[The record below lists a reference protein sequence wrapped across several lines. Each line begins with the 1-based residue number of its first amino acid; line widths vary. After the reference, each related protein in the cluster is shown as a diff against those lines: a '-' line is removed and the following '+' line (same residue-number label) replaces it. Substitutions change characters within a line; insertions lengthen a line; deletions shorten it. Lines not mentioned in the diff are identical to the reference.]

1 LSIVHKIQELLHEI
15 MKVLEPGVWGI
26 LATPFYE
33 HDLSVDVVSIE
44 RLVRFYRDVG
54 ATGVVAL
61 GVLGEA
67 SRLSSAERGVVLRA
81 VVGAAGGT
89 PVVSGI
95 SALATSPA
103 IEEARQAAVA
113 GVQAVMVQVPT
124 ADPGTLET
132 HLTAISGAS
141 GLGIVVQDH
150 PASTGVTIAAQVL
163 ARAVAATGVA
173 VAIKSEA
180 PPTAPNVADIKE
192 HLPDTPVFGGLGGV
206 WLIDELLAGSAG
218 AMTGFAV
225 PEALVATVGAWRSA
239 GYEAAARS
247 YSPWL
252 PLVVCEAHDKVSLA
266 IRKEILRRR
275 GLIESARVR
284 PPGLPLPSSMGAILD
299 AHLRSAALANM
310 FTEGNVA

>member
-1 LSIVHKIQELLHEI
+1 
-15 MKVLEPGVWGI
+15 MTVLEPGVWGI
-26 LATPFYE
+26 LATPFRE
-33 HDLSVDVVSIE
+33 HDLSLDLESLE
-44 RLVRFYRDVG
+44 RLVRFYQDVG

-67 SRLSSAERGVVLRA
+67 SRLSSAERGAVLRA
-81 VVGAAGGT
+81 VVKAARGT
-89 PVVSGI
+89 RVVSGI

-124 ADPGTLET
+124 ADPATLEA
-132 HLTAISGAS
+132 HLTAISEAS

-150 PASTGVTIAAQVL
+150 PASTGVTIPPQVL
-163 ARAVAATGVA
+163 ARAVKAAGVA
-173 VAIKSEA
+173 VAVKSEA
-180 PPTAPNVADIKE
+180 PPTAPNVAAFKE
-192 HLPDTPVFGGLGGV
+192 HMQDIPVFGGLGGV
-206 WLIDELLAGSAG
+206 WLIDELIAGSAG
-218 AMTGFAV
+218 AMTGFAA
-225 PEALVATVGAWRSA
+225 PEALVATVGAWQSA

-247 YSPWL
+247 YGAWL

-284 PPGLPLPSSMGAILD
+284 PPGLPLPASMIPVLD
-299 AHLRSAALANM
+299 AHLRSSAIANTFM
-310 FTEGNVA
+310 EGNVA